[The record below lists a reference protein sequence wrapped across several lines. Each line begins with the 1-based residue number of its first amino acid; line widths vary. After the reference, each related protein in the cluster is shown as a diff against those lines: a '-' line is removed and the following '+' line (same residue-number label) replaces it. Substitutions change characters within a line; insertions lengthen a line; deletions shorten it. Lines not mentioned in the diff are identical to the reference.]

1 MIGRLKGL
9 YDGQGDDFAIIDC
22 GGVGY
27 RVFASSRTL
36 GQLTA
41 IGQSVMLEI
50 ETQVREDHI
59 HLFGFLNQQEL
70 DLFRLLLSVQGVGA
84 KVALAVLST
93 FSPDQLVLAIGAGDH
108 ATIKQVKGVGP
119 KAAQRIVAEL
129 KDKVGAFAGVSGIS
143 VAKSQTSDAQI
154 STSTTPVGRLVGDV
168 TSALANLGYQQSQ
181 AFEAATKAVQE
192 LAEQGEPTV
201 EAAIVLGLKKLSAG

>member
-1 MIGRLKGL
+1 MARVTILPSSTV
-9 YDGQGDDFAIIDC
+9 
-22 GGVGY
+22 GVS
-27 RVFASSRTL
+27 VIACLPVVAPWVSW
-36 GQLTA
+36 TA
-41 IGQSVMLEI
+41 IGQSITLEI

-84 KVALAVLST
+84 KAALAVLST
-93 FSPDQLVLAIGAGDH
+93 FSPDQLVLAIKAGDH

-154 STSTTPVGRLVGDV
+154 STSTTSVGGLVGDV
-168 TSALANLGYQQSQ
+168 TSVDEPGHQQSQ

-192 LAEQGEPTV
+192 LAEKGEPTV

>member
-9 YDGQGDDFAIIDC
+9 YDGQGEDFAIIDC

-36 GQLTA
+36 GQLNA
-41 IGQSVMLEI
+41 IGQAVSLEI

-59 HLFGFLNQQEL
+59 HLFGFLTTEEL
-70 DLFRLLLSVQGVGA
+70 DLFRLLLGVQGVGA

-93 FSPDQLVLAIGAGDH
+93 FSPDQLVLAIGAGDA
-108 ATIKQVKGVGP
+108 ATVRQVKGVGP

-129 KDKVGAFAGVSGIS
+129 KDKVGAFAAVSRATATAHAVPGGRASAVPSVGI
-143 VAKSQTSDAQI
+143 A
-154 STSTTPVGRLVGDV
+154 GDV
-168 TSALANLGYQQSQ
+168 ASALANLGYQPTQ

-192 LAEQGEPTV
+192 LSETGEPTI
-201 EAAIVLGLKKLSAG
+201 EGAIVLALKTLSSA

>member
-41 IGQSVMLEI
+41 IGQSVTLEI

-59 HLFGFLNQQEL
+59 HLFGFLNQQE
-70 DLFRLLLSVQGVGA
+70 
-84 KVALAVLST
+84 
-93 FSPDQLVLAIGAGDH
+93 
-108 ATIKQVKGVGP
+108 
-119 KAAQRIVAEL
+119 
-129 KDKVGAFAGVSGIS
+129 
-143 VAKSQTSDAQI
+143 
-154 STSTTPVGRLVGDV
+154 
-168 TSALANLGYQQSQ
+168 
-181 AFEAATKAVQE
+181 
-192 LAEQGEPTV
+192 
-201 EAAIVLGLKKLSAG
+201 

>member
-9 YDGQGDDFAIIDC
+9 YDGQGDDFAMIDC

-36 GQLTA
+36 AQLTA
-41 IGQSVMLEI
+41 IGQSVTLEI

-59 HLFGFLNQQEL
+59 HLFGFLSQEEL
-70 DLFRLLLSVQGVGA
+70 GLFRLLLSVQGVGA

-93 FSPDQLVLAIGAGDH
+93 FTPDQLVLAIGAGDH

-129 KDKVGAFAGVSGIS
+129 KDKVGAFAGFGGIAMAQSASPESVSASSS
-143 VAKSQTSDAQI
+143 V
-154 STSTTPVGRLVGDV
+154 PVGGIVGDV
-168 TSALANLGYQQSQ
+168 TSALSNLGYQQSQ

-192 LAEQGEPTV
+192 LSEQGDPTV

>member
-27 RVFASSRTL
+27 RVFAGSRTL
-36 GQLTA
+36 SQLTA
-41 IGQSVMLEI
+41 LGQPVSFEI

-59 HLFGFLNQQEL
+59 HLFGFLSQQEL

-84 KVALAVLST
+84 KVALAVLGT
-93 FSPDQLVLAIGAGDH
+93 FSPDQLILSIGAGDH
-108 ATIKQVKGVGP
+108 ATMKQVKGVGP
-119 KAAQRIVAEL
+119 KAAQRIVSEL
-129 KDKVGAFAGVSGIS
+129 KDKVGRFAGLSGGLGL
-143 VAKSQTSDAQI
+143 
-154 STSTTPVGRLVGDV
+154 STSPEGNAPASSPVVGGMVGDV
-168 TSALANLGYQQSQ
+168 ASALANLGYQQTA
-181 AFEAATKAVQE
+181 AFEAATQAVQE
-192 LAEQGEPTV
+192 LSQDSDPTL